1 MFSSDDTIVAIA
13 TPSGRGGIGVVRV
26 SGPNATEIAAQI
38 LTRRQA
44 LVPRQ
49 ATLTRVRLNRAGEIH
64 AGDHAVVTWFPAP
77 QSYTGEHVVEISTH
91 GSPVVL
97 GSILSS
103 LVAAGARLARPGEF
117 TFRAFLN
124 ARIDL
129 AQAEA
134 VADLI
139 EAATPLQAQMAFDQ
153 LEGALSDHIEALDR
167 RLLDLIARLE
177 ASLDFPDEGF
187 HFIEAHDVA
196 ARIGEVLD
204 ELNAVLSHETRGRL
218 IREGAT
224 VVITGRVNAGKSSL
238 FNALIGQERAIVT
251 DVPGTTR
258 DFLTEKIDLNGLA
271 VTLVDT
277 AGERETTDAVELEG
291 VARAMRARAV
301 ADLALIVID
310 SGEEL
315 ADDDRRLIE
324 SAGEGA
330 SLVVASK
337 SDREP
342 KWEMAGAIRVST
354 TRDEGLDDLRC
365 AIVRSL
371 SGEEGLR
378 DPAAISNL
386 RHAMLLKEAR
396 TALTRARMA
405 IREQGAPEEFVLVD
419 LHRARAS
426 FGEVLG
432 IGSSEETLDYIFS
445 HFCLGK

>member
-26 SGPNATEIAAQI
+26 SGSNATEIAARI
-38 LTRRQA
+38 LTRRRA

-49 ATLTRVRLNRAGEIH
+49 ATLTRVHLNGDGSTTTR
-64 AGDHAVVTWFPAP
+64 DHAIVTWFPAP
-77 QSYTGEHVVEISTH
+77 QSYTGEHVVEISSH

-97 GSILSS
+97 RGILSS
-103 LVAAGARLARPGEF
+103 LVTAGARLARPGEF

-153 LEGALSDHIEALDR
+153 MEGTLSARLDALDR
-167 RLLDLIARLE
+167 TLLDAIARLE

-187 HFIEAHDVA
+187 HFVEPHEVA
-196 ARIGEVLD
+196 ARIDEVLN
-204 ELNAVLSHETRGRL
+204 ELNGVLAHEARGRL

-258 DFLTEKIDLNGLA
+258 DFLTETIDLHGLA

-277 AGERETTDAVELEG
+277 AGERETKDTIEREG
-291 VARAMRARAV
+291 MARAMRARDS
-301 ADLALIVID
+301 ADLVLVAID

-315 ADDDRRLIE
+315 TDDDRRLIE
-324 SAGEGA
+324 SSSAGTR
-330 SLVVASK
+330 LIVASK
-337 SDREP
+337 ADRVP
-342 KWEMAGAIRVST
+342 RWERPDAIRVST
-354 TRDEGLDDLRC
+354 TRGEGLDDLRC
-365 AIVRSL
+365 AMLRSL
-371 SGEEGLR
+371 SGDEGLR

-386 RHAMLLKEAR
+386 RHVMLLKEAR
-396 TALTRARMA
+396 TALTRARTA
-405 IREQGAPEEFVLVD
+405 VTNQAPEEFVLAD

-426 FGEVLG
+426 FGEVVG
-432 IGSSEETLDYIFS
+432 IGSSEETLDYIFK
-445 HFCLGK
+445 HFCIGK

>member
-1 MFSSDDTIVAIA
+1 MFSADDTIVAIA

-26 SGPNATEIAAQI
+26 SGSNATEIAAQI

-49 ATLTRVRLNRAGEIH
+49 ATLTRVHLNTGSSIPTR
-64 AGDHAVVTWFPAP
+64 DHAIVTWFPAP
-77 QSYTGEHVVEISTH
+77 HSYTGEHVVEISTH

-97 GSILSS
+97 RGILSG

-124 ARIDL
+124 ERIDL

-153 LEGALSDHIEALDR
+153 LAGTLSARIDALDR
-167 RLLDLIARLE
+167 TLLDVIARLE

-187 HFIEAHDVA
+187 HFIEPHEAA
-196 ARIGEVLD
+196 ARIEEVLS
-204 ELNAVLSHETRGRL
+204 ELSGVLSHEARGRL

-258 DFLTEKIDLNGLA
+258 DFLTETIDLLGLV

-277 AGERETTDAVELEG
+277 AGEREAKDTIEREG
-291 VARAMRARAV
+291 VARAIRARDS
-301 ADLALIVID
+301 ADLVLIVID
-310 SGEEL
+310 SGEEFT
-315 ADDDRRLIE
+315 DDDRRLIE
-324 SAGEGA
+324 SPSAGGR
-330 SLVVASK
+330 LVVASK
-337 SDREP
+337 ADRSP
-342 KWEMAGAIRVST
+342 RWERADAIRVST
-354 TRDEGLDDLRC
+354 TRGEGLDDLRC
-365 AIVRSL
+365 AMVRSL
-371 SGEEGLR
+371 CGDAGLR

-386 RHAMLLKEAR
+386 RHVMLLKEAR
-396 TALTRARMA
+396 TALTRARCA
-405 IREQGAPEEFVLVD
+405 ITDHVPEEFVLAD

-426 FGEVLG
+426 FGEVVG
-432 IGSSEETLDYIFS
+432 ISSSEETLDYIFN
-445 HFCLGK
+445 HFCIGK

>member
-1 MFSSDDTIVAIA
+1 MFSADDTIVAIA

-26 SGPNATEIAAQI
+26 SGSNATEIAAQI

-49 ATLTRVRLNRAGEIH
+49 ATLTRVHLNTGSSIPTR
-64 AGDHAVVTWFPAP
+64 DHAIVTWFPAP
-77 QSYTGEHVVEISTH
+77 HSYTGEHVVEISTH

-97 GSILSS
+97 RGILSG

-124 ARIDL
+124 ERIDL

-153 LEGALSDHIEALDR
+153 LAGTLSARIDALDR
-167 RLLDLIARLE
+167 TLLDVIARLE

-187 HFIEAHDVA
+187 HFIEPHEAA
-196 ARIGEVLD
+196 ARIEEVLS
-204 ELNAVLSHETRGRL
+204 ELSGVLSHEARGRL

-258 DFLTEKIDLNGLA
+258 DFLTETIDLLGLV

-277 AGERETTDAVELEG
+277 AGEREAKDTIEREG
-291 VARAMRARAV
+291 VARAIRARDS
-301 ADLALIVID
+301 ADLVLIVID
-310 SGEEL
+310 SGEEFT
-315 ADDDRRLIE
+315 DDDRRLIE
-324 SAGEGA
+324 SPSAGGR
-330 SLVVASK
+330 LVVASK
-337 SDREP
+337 ADRSP
-342 KWEMAGAIRVST
+342 RWERADAIRVST
-354 TRDEGLDDLRC
+354 TRGEGLDDLRC
-365 AIVRSL
+365 AMVRSL
-371 SGEEGLR
+371 CGDAGLR

-386 RHAMLLKEAR
+386 RHVMLLKEAR
-396 TALTRARMA
+396 TALTRARCA
-405 IREQGAPEEFVLVD
+405 ITDHVPEEFVLAD
-419 LHRARAS
+419 LHRAGV
-426 FGEVLG
+426 FGE
-432 IGSSEETLDYIFS
+432 IQR
-445 HFCLGK
+445 